1 MKALAGM
8 SSTGAARG
16 MALVIRRMSSGRR
29 TAKCRRRSSRQ
40 GDVPRALR
48 AERPTRLAQPST
60 PREDELMGKTRDS
73 LIDGIKDL
81 GQEAVEKGKQM
92 ASAAAEN
99 LKQHAD
105 TQGLSADAVAE
116 KLRAAGRDVVETVKT
131 EAQKQNLLPQTAPE
145 QEREA
150 AHQTPQP

>member
-1 MKALAGM
+1 M
-8 SSTGAARG
+8 
-16 MALVIRRMSSGRR
+16 
-29 TAKCRRRSSRQ
+29 
-40 GDVPRALR
+40 
-48 AERPTRLAQPST
+48 
-60 PREDELMGKTRDS
+60 
-73 LIDGIKDL
+73 
-81 GQEAVEKGKQM
+81 EKGKQM

-131 EAQKQNLLPQTAPE
+131 EARKQNLLPQTAPE

-150 AHQTPQP
+150 AHQTPQPPKHRAA